1 MRTNQSLSAYSLV
14 KVIIILTASV
24 VADDDYHAYKSHH
37 NASDGDIAG
46 HLTEHALGQQ
56 QGNAHQQNT
65 DGEQSDQDD
74 QYGEI
79 LLFHLLL
86 PFVNSVGNSGKIPE
100 SQSLGTG
107 GRVNTR

>member
-1 MRTNQSLSAYSLV
+1 MLRSTISLV
-14 KVIIILTASV
+14 EVIVVLTAAV
-24 VADDDYHAYKSHH
+24 VADDDHHADESHH
-37 NASDGDIAG
+37 DAGDGDVAG
-46 HLTEHALGQQ
+46 YLTEHALGQQ
-56 QGNAHQQNT
+56 QGNAHQQDA

-86 PFVNSVGNSGKIPE
+86 LFVNSVGNSGKIPE

-107 GRVNTR
+107 GRIDPR